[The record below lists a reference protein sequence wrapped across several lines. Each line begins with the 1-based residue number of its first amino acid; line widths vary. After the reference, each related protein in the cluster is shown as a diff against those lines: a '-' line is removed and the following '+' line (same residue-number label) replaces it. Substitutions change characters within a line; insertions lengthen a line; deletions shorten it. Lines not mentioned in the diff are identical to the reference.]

1 MDIFGFIA
9 TIVVVTASGAL
20 APGPLFFVNIA
31 HGTKSGAKGGVAF
44 SIGHS
49 IIEFSLVM
57 LLARG
62 LLAVVEEPA
71 VKSII
76 GVIGGTFLL
85 VFGVLQI
92 HQFLISKSD
101 VLGGKS
107 ISSRNPLLLGL
118 FFTGLNPYFII
129 WWLTV
134 GLKLISDSII
144 FASWAGVLLMYVAH
158 VWMDYVWLTATAYLA
173 KRGTSLV
180 GSRGY
185 RIVMAVFG
193 GILVYFGLHF
203 LLSSLEEIA
212 KFSFL

>member
-1 MDIFGFIA
+1 MDIFGFIV

-31 HGTKSGAKGGVAF
+31 HGAKSGAKGGLAF
-44 SIGHS
+44 SIGHT

-57 LLARG
+57 LLALG
-62 LLAVVEEPA
+62 LLTVVDKPA
-71 VKSII
+71 VKFII

-85 VFGVLQI
+85 AFGVLQI
-92 HQFLISKSD
+92 HQFLISKSERFSRE
-101 VLGGKS
+101 S
-107 ISSRNPLLLGL
+107 IPSRNPLLLGSI
-118 FFTGLNPYFII
+118 FTGLNPYFIV

-134 GLKLISDSII
+134 GVKLISDSII
-144 FASWAGVLLMYVAH
+144 FASFAGVLFMYVAH

-193 GILVYFGLHF
+193 GILVYFGLDF
-203 LLSSLEEIA
+203 LISA
-212 KFSFL
+212 F

>member
-1 MDIFGFIA
+1 M
-9 TIVVVTASGAL
+9 

-31 HGTKSGAKGGVAF
+31 HGTRSGAKGGVAF

-49 IIEFSLVM
+49 IIELSLVM

-76 GVIGGTFLL
+76 GIIGGTFLL

-101 VLGGKS
+101 VFGGKS

-193 GILVYFGLHF
+193 GILVYFGLYF
-203 LLSSLEEIA
+203 LLSSLEEIT

>member
-9 TIVVVTASGAL
+9 TTVVVTASGAL

-31 HGTKSGAKGGVAF
+31 HGTRSGAKGGVAF

-49 IIEFSLVM
+49 IIEFSLVV

-71 VKSII
+71 AKSII
-76 GVIGGTFLL
+76 GIIGGTFLL

-101 VLGGKS
+101 VFGEKS
-107 ISSRNPLLLGL
+107 ISLRNPVLLGL

-134 GLKLISDSII
+134 GLKLISDSIT

-158 VWMDYVWLTATAYLA
+158 VWMDYVWLTVTALLA

-180 GSRGY
+180 GSSGY
-185 RIVMAVFG
+185 RIAMTVFG
-193 GILVYFGLHF
+193 GILVCFGLYF
-203 LLSSLEEIA
+203 LFSASSYL
-212 KFSFL
+212 

>member
-1 MDIFGFIA
+1 MDIFGFIV

-31 HGTKSGAKGGVAF
+31 HGTKSGAKGGIAF
-44 SIGHS
+44 SVGHS

-57 LLARG
+57 LLALG
-62 LLAVVEEPA
+62 LSTLVNEPA

-85 VFGVLQI
+85 AFGGLQI
-92 HQFLISKSD
+92 HQFLISKSE
-101 VLGGKS
+101 VFGGKS
-107 ISSRNPLLLGL
+107 IPSRSPLLLGL
-118 FFTGLNPYFII
+118 IFTGLNPYFII

-144 FASWAGVLLMYVAH
+144 FASLAGVLLMYVAH
-158 VWMDYVWLTATAYLA
+158 VWMDYVWLTGTAYFA

-193 GILVYFGLHF
+193 GILVYFGL
-203 LLSSLEEIA
+203 
-212 KFSFL
+212 SFLISAF

>member
-49 IIEFSLVM
+49 IIEFSLVV
-57 LLARG
+57 LLACG
-62 LLAVVEEPA
+62 LLAVVEEPT

-76 GVIGGTFLL
+76 GIIGGTFLI

-101 VLGGKS
+101 VFGEKS
-107 ISSRNPLLLGL
+107 ISLRNPVLLGL

-134 GLKLISDSII
+134 GLKLISNSIT

-158 VWMDYVWLTATAYLA
+158 VWMDYVWLTVTAHLA

-180 GSRGY
+180 GSSGY
-185 RIVMAVFG
+185 RIAMTVFG
-193 GILVYFGLHF
+193 GILVCFGLYF
-203 LLSSLEEIA
+203 LFSALSYL
-212 KFSFL
+212 

>member
-101 VLGGKS
+101 VFGGKS

-144 FASWAGVLLMYVAH
+144 FASLAGVLLMYVAH

-185 RIVMAVFG
+185 RIVMAFFG
-193 GILVYFGLHF
+193 GILVYFGLYF
-203 LLSSLEEIA
+203 LLSSLEEIT
-212 KFSFL
+212 KFSFV

>member
-31 HGTKSGAKGGVAF
+31 HGTRSGAKGGVAF

-49 IIEFSLVM
+49 IIELSLVM

-76 GVIGGTFLL
+76 GIIGGTFLL

-101 VLGGKS
+101 VFGGKS

-193 GILVYFGLHF
+193 GILVYFGLYF
-203 LLSSLEEIA
+203 LLSSLEEIT

>member
-1 MDIFGFIA
+1 MDIFGFIV

-31 HGTKSGAKGGVAF
+31 HGTKSGAKGGIAF
-44 SIGHS
+44 SVGHS
-49 IIEFSLVM
+49 IVEFSLVM
-57 LLARG
+57 LLALG
-62 LLAVVEEPA
+62 LSTLVNEPA

-92 HQFLISKSD
+92 HQFLISKSE
-101 VLGGKS
+101 VFGGKS
-107 ISSRNPLLLGL
+107 IPSRNPLLLGL
-118 FFTGLNPYFII
+118 IFTGLNPYFII

-193 GILVYFGLHF
+193 GILVYFGL
-203 LLSSLEEIA
+203 
-212 KFSFL
+212 SFLISAF

>member
-31 HGTKSGAKGGVAF
+31 HGTRSGAKGGVAF

-76 GVIGGTFLL
+76 GIIGGTFLL

-101 VLGGKS
+101 VFGGKS

-193 GILVYFGLHF
+193 GILVYFGLYF
-203 LLSSLEEIA
+203 LLSSLEEIT

>member
-49 IIEFSLVM
+49 IIEFSLVV
-57 LLARG
+57 LLACG
-62 LLAVVEEPA
+62 LLAVVEEPT

-76 GVIGGTFLL
+76 GIIGGTFLI

-101 VLGGKS
+101 VFGEKS
-107 ISSRNPLLLGL
+107 ISLRNPVLLGL

-134 GLKLISDSII
+134 GLKLISDSIT

-158 VWMDYVWLTATAYLA
+158 VWMDYVWLTVTAHLA

-180 GSRGY
+180 GSSGY
-185 RIVMAVFG
+185 RIAMTVFG
-193 GILVYFGLHF
+193 GILVCFGLYF
-203 LLSSLEEIA
+203 LFSALSYL
-212 KFSFL
+212 

>member
-9 TIVVVTASGAL
+9 TIVVVTVSGTL
-20 APGPLFFVNIA
+20 APGPLFFIIIA
-31 HGTKSGAKGGVAF
+31 HGTKSGAKGGIAF
-44 SIGHS
+44 SIGHT
-49 IIEFSLVM
+49 IVEFGLVI
-57 LLARG
+57 LLALG
-62 LLAVVEEPA
+62 FSTVSNEPA
-71 VKSII
+71 VKTII
-76 GVIGGTFLL
+76 GIIGGTFLL

-101 VLGGKS
+101 VSGGKS

-118 FFTGLNPYFII
+118 IFTVLNPYFII

-134 GLKLISDSII
+134 GLKLISDSIS

-173 KRGTSLV
+173 KKGTSLV
-180 GSRGY
+180 SSSGY

-193 GILVYFGLHF
+193 GILVYFGLYFF
-203 LLSSLEEIA
+203 LSALRYV
-212 KFSFL
+212 

>member
-1 MDIFGFIA
+1 MDILGFVV

-31 HGTKSGAKGGVAF
+31 HGTKSGAKGGIAF
-44 SIGHS
+44 SVGHS
-49 IIEFSLVM
+49 IVEFSLVM
-57 LLARG
+57 LLALG
-62 LLAVVEEPA
+62 LLTVVNEPA

-92 HQFLISKSD
+92 HQFLVSKFNM
-101 VLGGKS
+101 LGKEG

-118 FFTGLNPYFII
+118 TFTGLNPYFII
-129 WWLTV
+129 WWLTA
-134 GLKLISDSII
+134 GLELIYLSVD

-180 GSRGY
+180 GSREY

-193 GILVYFGLHF
+193 GILIYFGLYF
-203 LLSSLEEIA
+203 LLSSLEIA
-212 KFSFL
+212 KISFY